1 MLGSVLAKTIR
12 DARRGLVA
20 WSVGL
25 AGTIALTVS
34 IYPTVRDNPQFEDL
48 SESYPEE
55 LQAFFGG
62 QFDLTTAAGYLD
74 VELYSFMVPLL
85 LLVQAIGAGARAIAG
100 EEEAGTLDLLLA
112 NPVSRE
118 RVAIEKLGALVAL
131 SGVLAVV
138 LLVAVLLLARAV
150 SMEIGFAEVAS
161 ATLMTWLIAVAHG
174 ALALLVG
181 AATGSRGLAIAL
193 ATAVAVAGY
202 LLEGLGNLVDF
213 LEPLR
218 VLSPFHWYTAPDPLR
233 GSYAAGWAALLVAV
247 TLALAL
253 AALPAF
259 ERRDIGVRR

>member
-1 MLGSVLAKTIR
+1 MLGSILAKTIR
-12 DARRGLVA
+12 DARRGLVG

-202 LLEGLGNLVDF
+202 LLEGLGNLVDL
-213 LEPLR
+213 LEPPQA
-218 VLSPFHWYTAPDPLR
+218 LSPFHWYAVADPLHEGFAPGR
-233 GSYAAGWAALLVAV
+233 TGLLVALV
-247 TLALAL
+247 LVFGALAPL
-253 AALPAF
+253 AF
-259 ERRDIGVRR
+259 RRRDLAV

>member
-112 NPVSRE
+112 HPVSRE
-118 RVAIEKLGALVAL
+118 RVALEKLGALVAL

-138 LLVAVLLLARAV
+138 LLAAVLLLARAV

-193 ATAVAVAGY
+193 ATAAAVAGY
-202 LLEGLGNLVDF
+202 LLEGLGNLVDV
-213 LEPLR
+213 LEPPQA
-218 VLSPFHWYTAPDPLR
+218 LSPFHWYAAADPLHDGFAPGR
-233 GSYAAGWAALLVAV
+233 TGLLVAV
-247 TLALAL
+247 VLVFGALAPL
-253 AALPAF
+253 AF
-259 ERRDIGVRR
+259 RRRDLAV